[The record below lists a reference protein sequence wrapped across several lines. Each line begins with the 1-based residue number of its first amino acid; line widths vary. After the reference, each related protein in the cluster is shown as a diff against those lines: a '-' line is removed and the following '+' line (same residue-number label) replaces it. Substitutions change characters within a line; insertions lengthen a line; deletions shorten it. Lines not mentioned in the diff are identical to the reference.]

1 MYPAVLHRSKTI
13 HGFDSFQGLPDSEFA
28 ANTPWK
34 KGKHRVDINDERLR
48 NLQEKLPN
56 IQLHKGW
63 FNSSCSDFLA
73 TTEEDISFVHIDG
86 DLYESAH
93 DVLECLLS
101 FQSKIMNGCIIVF
114 DNFVWLSDETSFVK
128 YHEVKAFYE
137 FLVKSQFMG
146 YVIGSV
152 RHSAAFYLFKN

>member
-1 MYPAVLHRSKTI
+1 M
-13 HGFDSFQGLPDSEFA
+13 
-28 ANTPWK
+28 
-34 KGKHRVDINDERLR
+34 
-48 NLQEKLPN
+48 
-56 IQLHKGW
+56 
-63 FNSSCSDFLA
+63 
-73 TTEEDISFVHIDG
+73 
-86 DLYESAH
+86 
-93 DVLECLLS
+93 LECLLS

-114 DNFVWLSDETSFVK
+114 DNFVWLSDESSFVK